1 MRHGAPMIKR
11 RIRPTL
17 AALALVV
24 LLGACG
30 NGGGSAD
37 GGPASL
43 DSDAAAS
50 DDGDNGG
57 GGEAA
62 SAQERGDAVLEYAQ
76 CMRDNGVDLPDPE
89 IGEDGLVEIPDRMPD
104 LAATGASPDTIAA
117 AEAACQPILDAVNAL
132 GEQVDP
138 QEAAEALDQ
147 MVAVTECMRAKG
159 YDMSDP
165 TVDEM
170 GRVQQMTPLDQGA
183 SQEQVERLHADL
195 EACGDEAGL
204 DFTPPTTEG
213 EA

>member
-1 MRHGAPMIKR
+1 MVRTMIKR
-11 RIRPTL
+11 RITTAL
-17 AALALVV
+17 AALAVV
-24 LLGACG
+24 RLLGACG

-50 DDGDNGG
+50 DNSDDGGPG
-57 GGEAA
+57 GGEEPTAE
-62 SAQERGDAVLEYAQ
+62 ERGDAILDYAQ
-76 CMRDNGVDLPDPE
+76 CMRDNGVNLPDPE

-104 LAATGASPDTIAA
+104 LAATGASQETIAA

-159 YDMSDP
+159 WDMGDP
-165 TVDEM
+165 TVDDM
-170 GRVQQMTPLDQGA
+170 GRVQSPAPLDQGA
-183 SQEQVERLHADL
+183 SQEQIDQMQSDID
-195 EACGDEAGL
+195 ACGDEAGL
-204 DFTPPTTEG
+204 DFSADTTEA
-213 EA
+213 EQ